1 VTDSTA
7 DPDGLAEHH
16 EGVEYD
22 PPTEVAA
29 GELEQ
34 SEAPS
39 PQHEPPQPPPA
50 TSFAAATSVAARESA
65 VDAYCRELCGADAAR
80 VATEEVI
87 ASPRLS
93 AAFTAVDEDELFRI
107 TRSTASGFAPL
118 PIDSGLPS
126 RPIEGPCAFTIP
138 RLARRA
144 SGELDRYSQAAIKQ
158 HLADCVVCRA
168 AEARFERAERAFAA
182 VLGTAESAIEA
193 PATETETEAETEIAL
208 LAQVEALEDEQPE
221 PVEDEQPEPVEDEQP
236 EPVEDEQPEPV
247 EDEQPDLPV
256 PIDSDEPDRATR
268 GLVVLPAAPATIE
281 AAASSPPVISA
292 PSRRPA
298 SGITVLVATLLI
310 GAILVAII
318 ALLWSGGSGS
328 PDPRSLPPASAS
340 PGAAVLGTAAR
351 RTSPAQVKA
360 AAHRTANGHAATHRA
375 VAAASQGSTA
385 TTASSS
391 APQIASVSTQTASVS
406 AQTASSSASA
416 GASTGGRPQQDG
428 SSGGPVA
435 TQAGGGNL
443 PAAKA
448 PTKTIG
454 SMFH

>member
-1 VTDSTA
+1 MTDSTA

-39 PQHEPPQPPPA
+39 PQYEPPQPPPA

-182 VLGTAESAIEA
+182 VLGIAESAIEA
-193 PATETETEAETEIAL
+193 PATETEAEAETEIAL
-208 LAQVEALEDEQPE
+208 LAPVEALD
-221 PVEDEQPEPVEDEQP
+221 
-236 EPVEDEQPEPV
+236 DEQPEPV

-256 PIDSDEPDRATR
+256 PIDADEPDRATR

-281 AAASSPPVISA
+281 AVASSPPVISA

-435 TQAGGGNL
+435 TQAGGGTL